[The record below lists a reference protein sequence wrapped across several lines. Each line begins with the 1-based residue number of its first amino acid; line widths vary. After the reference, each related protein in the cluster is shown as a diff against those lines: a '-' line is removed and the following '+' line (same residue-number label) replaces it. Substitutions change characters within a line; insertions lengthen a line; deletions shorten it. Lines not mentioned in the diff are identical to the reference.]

1 MLLRGEKQSR
11 TFLIFAPFNPGASPR
26 SLRLRGGILR
36 SAMPEALSL
45 FVIGHH
51 NMRLA
56 AFSLLIHFGSMK
68 TQKSIHS
75 SSHRAILLMVPVIC
89 SMAFAS
95 CSDVA
100 GTPGTHQ
107 AVNLQS
113 AVVGHA
119 ETGDNV
125 TIGPRTYNSEAR
137 SFDRPWPFGPESG
150 PQ

>member
-1 MLLRGEKQSR
+1 M
-11 TFLIFAPFNPGASPR
+11 
-26 SLRLRGGILR
+26 
-36 SAMPEALSL
+36 ALSL

-51 NMRLA
+51 DIRLA
-56 AFSLLIHFGSMK
+56 ASSLLTQLRDVK
-68 TQKSIHS
+68 TQKSIHTDS
-75 SSHRAILLMVPVIC
+75 NRRLLLMVPVIC
-89 SMAFAS
+89 SMAFAA
-95 CSDVA
+95 CSNVA

-125 TIGPRTYNSEAR
+125 TIGPRTYNSETR
-137 SFDRPWPFGPESG
+137 VFDRPWPFGPESG